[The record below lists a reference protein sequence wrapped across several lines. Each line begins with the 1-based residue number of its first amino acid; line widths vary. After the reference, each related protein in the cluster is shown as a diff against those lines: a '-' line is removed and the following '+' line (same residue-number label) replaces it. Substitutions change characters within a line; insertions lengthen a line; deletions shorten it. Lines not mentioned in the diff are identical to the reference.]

1 MEDTV
6 SHAAYTTPRSFA
18 AAREREKRRE
28 KVIFRIFPSF
38 FFSEKVVF
46 FFFVENRLYTAINL
60 TNGTNVTNYIVF
72 RVRSRLT
79 IFREIFVAKSRM
91 DIFICTRK
99 VSGCSTPSL
108 TPGNEKKR
116 RKFSRTRKL
125 RRRMELDGSERKE
138 RNLKGRLDI
147 FVP

>member
-1 MEDTV
+1 M
-6 SHAAYTTPRSFA
+6 
-18 AAREREKRRE
+18 
-28 KVIFRIFPSF
+28 
-38 FFSEKVVF
+38 
-46 FFFVENRLYTAINL
+46 YTAINL

-79 IFREIFVAKSRM
+79 IFREIFVAKSREM

-116 RKFSRTRKL
+116 RKFSRTRKI
-125 RRRMELDGSERKE
+125 RRRMELGGSERKE
-138 RNLKGRLDI
+138 RNFKERLDI